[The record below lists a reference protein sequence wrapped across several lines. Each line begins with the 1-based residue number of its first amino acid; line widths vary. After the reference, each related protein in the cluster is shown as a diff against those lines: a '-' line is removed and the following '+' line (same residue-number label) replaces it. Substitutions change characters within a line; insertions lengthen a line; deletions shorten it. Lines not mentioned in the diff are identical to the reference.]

1 MAAKFLHRY
10 PNFKSLIEIVA
21 EELEINEPSLVEK
34 DYWLTHVLFG
44 LQQVGLKFELKGG
57 TSLSK
62 GHKIIHRFSEDIDI
76 RIDPDEKLVGFK
88 VYTGKNHDTDSHRQ
102 SRKNY
107 YDWLAKFLN
116 KKIDGIEIVERD
128 EKFDDPEKMRN
139 GGIRLKYET
148 SFLIAEGI
156 KEGILLEV
164 GFDRVTPNRPTDISS
179 WIYDKAMQSNVEP
192 PIDSRAL
199 KVHCYDPQFTFV
211 EKLQTVI
218 RKYRIFKRDGKLP
231 DNFIRHYYDIYQLLE
246 VEEVK
251 NFIGTEEYNTHK
263 VERFKGD
270 DPKVSNSEAFKLS
283 STNERALFEK
293 EYLKTKALYY
303 KNQPSFDSILNRIGK
318 FLESL

>member
-21 EELEINEPSLVEK
+21 EELGINEPSLVEK
-34 DYWLTHVLFG
+34 DYWITHVLYG
-44 LQQVGLKFELKGG
+44 LQQLGLKFELKGG

-76 RIDPDEKLVGFK
+76 RIDPDEKLVDFK
-88 VYTGKNHDTDSHRQ
+88 VYTGKNHDKDTHRK
-102 SRKNY
+102 SRKDY
-107 YDWLAKFLN
+107 YDWLAKFLD
-116 KKIDGIEIVERD
+116 KKIGGIVDVVRD

-148 SFLIAEGI
+148 FFPVVEGI

-179 WIYDKAMQSNVEP
+179 WVYDKAVQSAAEL
-192 PIDSRAL
+192 PIDNRAL
-199 KVHCYDPQFTFV
+199 QVHCYDPQYTFV
-211 EKLQTVI
+211 EKLQTVV

-231 DNFIRHYYDIYQLLE
+231 DNFIRHYYDIYQLLD
-246 VEEVK
+246 VDEVK
-251 NFIGTEEYNTHK
+251 KFIGTDEYIAHK

-270 DPKVSNSEAFKLS
+270 DTKVSNSGAFKL
-283 STNERALFEK
+283 NDPGERELFIK

-303 KNQPSFDSILNRIGK
+303 KGQPDFGSLLARIEK
-318 FLESL
+318 LVESL